1 MGCRH
6 MHEAQMMLERVA
18 TLTKLHSLEELE
30 NNLLRAADEFFK
42 PRDVFL
48 LTIDRSGDAHMLRR
62 GIEDA
67 PLNDSQVNTAL
78 LSQAA
83 ETLHSAHGDRTLQ
96 QKWHDNI
103 GMIVAYPLINSPPL
117 RTGLVMILQDP
128 GMSAEASASHRVLD
142 IFRNVGELLDH
153 AQRDELTGLL
163 NRKTFD
169 DNMHRVIAR
178 SLASSGNNS
187 EDRRSSPF
195 GPGSEQPEPP
205 VHHHIAMVDI
215 DHFKSINDQFGHLV
229 GDEVIL
235 AVANRLRECIR
246 DTDLIYRFGGEEF
259 VIILTG
265 VDRKGA
271 TSALERLRQTLSTT
285 PFPRADRV
293 TISYGMAEVQPGV
306 QAHQLLDRADSAL
319 YFSKQNGRNQG
330 HYYEDLVAR
339 GKVAAVTDQTG
350 DVELF

>member
-1 MGCRH
+1 M
-6 MHEAQMMLERVA
+6 
-18 TLTKLHSLEELE
+18 
-30 NNLLRAADEFFK
+30 
-42 PRDVFL
+42 
-48 LTIDRSGDAHMLRR
+48 
-62 GIEDA
+62 
-67 PLNDSQVNTAL
+67 
-78 LSQAA
+78 
-83 ETLHSAHGDRTLQ
+83 
-96 QKWHDNI
+96 
-103 GMIVAYPLINSPPL
+103 
-117 RTGLVMILQDP
+117 VMQDTDL
-128 GMSAEASASHRVLD
+128 SAEASASHRVLD
-142 IFRNVGELLDH
+142 IFRNVGELLDN

-178 SLASSGNNS
+178 SLAHTQNDDR
-187 EDRRSSPF
+187 EDRRASPF
-195 GPGSEQPEPP
+195 TPDREQPERP

-265 VDRKGA
+265 VDHKGA
-271 TSALERLRQTLSTT
+271 TSALERLRQTLADT

-293 TISYGMAEVQPGV
+293 TISYGMAEVQPGI

-330 HYYEDLVAR
+330 HYYEDLLAA
-339 GKVAAVTDQTG
+339 GKVAPVADQTG